1 MYCGSIAIAL
11 SDPYGD
17 GSSGEVSVIGRS
29 WSRRWPAK
37 ASHAAVR
44 SRSPI
49 SPIPQL
55 RADGIENNGHSR
67 PARRSLGPNVM
78 NENDAQKIGERS
90 DYPLRSRGGEGASEA
105 NLRVRA
111 NASANVSSG
120 GMRLTTM

>member
-37 ASHAAVR
+37 ASQAAVR

-67 PARRSLGPNVM
+67 PARRSLGANVM
-78 NENDAQKIGERS
+78 NETMHRKSENDPIILCARAVTKALWRHTAGSAQTRPRKALQAE
-90 DYPLRSRGGEGASEA
+90 
-105 NLRVRA
+105 
-111 NASANVSSG
+111 
-120 GMRLTTM
+120 